1 MTLLEKGMIEEKLLR
16 RFLLQEVDIRRLT
29 WLLLC

>member
-1 MTLLEKGMIEEKLLR
+1 MMLLEKGMIEEKLLR
-16 RFLLQEVDIRRLT
+16 RSLLPEVDIRRLT